1 MSIPEIYE
9 VYAIRYGHKADRKR
23 GENFINTDDHASPMP
38 IDYSLWAIRNEHRTL
53 VIDTGFDHTEASQ
66 RGRKLERLPREGL
79 EMIGI
84 NADTVENVIIT
95 HLHYDHAG
103 TLDDFPAARFHLQ
116 EREMQYATGRHMCTA
131 HMSEPYTADH
141 VCNMVRAVFDRRVQ
155 FHDGSRE
162 IAPGIEVHHVGG
174 HSMGVQ
180 VVRVM
185 TKRGWVV
192 LAGDASHFYEN
203 FETGSPFIIAY
214 SVAEMLDGYNKLYE
228 LADSPLHIIP
238 GHDPLVSKRYP
249 HANDQCGDVV
259 VRLDEVPISGS

>member
-1 MSIPEIYE
+1 VSVPETYE
-9 VYAIRYGHKADRKR
+9 VYAIRYGHSADRKR
-23 GENFINTDDHASPMP
+23 GDNFIATDDHDSPMP
-38 IDYSLWAIRNEHRTL
+38 IDYSVWAIRNANRTI
-53 VIDTGFDHTEASQ
+53 VIDTGFEHNEASK

-79 EMIGI
+79 DMLGI
-84 NADTVENVIIT
+84 NAGTVEDVIIT

-116 EREMQYATGRHMCTA
+116 ETEMQYATGRHMCTA
-131 HMSEPYTADH
+131 HMSMPYTADH
-141 VCNMVRAVFDRRVQ
+141 VCDMVRAVFDRRVE

-180 VVRVM
+180 IVRVM
-185 TKRGWVV
+185 TERGWVV

-214 SVAEMLDGYNKLYE
+214 SVAEMMDGFGRLYE
-228 LADSPLHIIP
+228 LAESPQHIIP

-249 HANDQCGDVV
+249 MANEQYGDAV
-259 VRLDEVPISGS
+259 VRLDLAPVA

>member
-1 MSIPEIYE
+1 MSTPETYE
-9 VYAIRYGHKADRKR
+9 VYAVRYATMAERTR

-38 IDYSLWAIRNEHRTL
+38 IDYFLWAIRNENRTI
-53 VIDTGFDHTEASQ
+53 VVDTGFDHEEAGQ
-66 RGRKLERLPREGL
+66 RGRKLQRLPREGL

-84 NADTVENVIIT
+84 ETEKVENVIIT

-103 TLDDFPAARFHLQ
+103 TLDDFPAACFHLQ
-116 EREMQYATGRHMCTA
+116 EREMQFATGRHMCTA
-131 HMSEPYTADH
+131 HMSMPYTANH

-162 IAPGIEVHHVGG
+162 IAPGIEVHHIGG

-203 FETGSPFIIAY
+203 IETGSPFIIAY
-214 SVAEMLDGYNKLYE
+214 SVAEMLDGFNRLYE
-228 LADSPLHIIP
+228 LADSPQHIIP
-238 GHDPLVSKRYP
+238 GHDPLVTERYP
-249 HANDQCGDVV
+249 QANDQCGNVV
-259 VRLDEVPISGS
+259 VRLDLDPVN